1 MRTTSL
7 ATPRRWRS
15 SSAIAYSRPPVGFA
29 SLPSQNPAIGSGSV
43 TTVSVSAVA
52 GSKVPDALSPP
63 QPERERCEPG
73 ERRRHEPGRTHGGML
88 FHLRTIAAGTV
99 AGGRMASM
107 SDWDLTRITAATDEL
122 LRTTE
127 NPRHRAI
134 LTNYRRHA
142 LLEVSGRYKEILVPE
157 MTIAHPVYR
166 LTEGPQTLVLDG
178 HQAVHDFYA
187 MLSGV
192 GAIVMG
198 PVDEELVVADWGF
211 ASECMFHHFMPGRLL
226 MESEDIDD
234 PDATYVVKH
243 VLAFHWP
250 YDDEQRLIGEHVY
263 EDTATRVVEK
273 VDPADVI
280 SPARARELL
289 APQLEREIALV

>member
-1 MRTTSL
+1 
-7 ATPRRWRS
+7 
-15 SSAIAYSRPPVGFA
+15 
-29 SLPSQNPAIGSGSV
+29 
-43 TTVSVSAVA
+43 
-52 GSKVPDALSPP
+52 
-63 QPERERCEPG
+63 
-73 ERRRHEPGRTHGGML
+73 ML
-88 FHLRTIAAGTV
+88 FHLRTIAAGV
-99 AGGRMASM
+99 FRADHARM

-142 LLEVSGRYKEILVPE
+142 LLEVSGRYEEILVPE
-157 MTIAHPVYR
+157 MTIAEPVYR
-166 LTEGPQTLVLDG
+166 LTEGPHTLVLDG
-178 HQAVHDFYA
+178 YQAVHDFYA
-187 MLSGV
+187 MLSAA

-226 MESEDIDD
+226 MDLEDIDD

-263 EDTATRVVEK
+263 EDTASRVVEK